1 MTKRVNPWV
10 DADCEPE
17 EAGKYEVTLDIPPR
31 LLKMSSIQRAD
42 FDPARRGGGKRGK
55 WRGIAVYTRD
65 AITHY
70 RVPLRVSGE

>member
-1 MTKRVNPWV
+1 MTKRVNPWISV
-10 DADCEPE
+10 NREPRK
-17 EAGKYEVTLDIPPR
+17 AGKYEVKLDIPAR